1 MTLPPDD
8 FAAIR
13 ALVTRYNIAGDRA
26 HIDDLAACFTPDG
39 VLEFPGRR
47 GEGRRGI
54 IEALSS
60 GERNPAL
67 TLTRHHLTTTQI
79 LPGDDADNATGRIY
93 FFVITNAGIDHSG
106 VYVDR
111 YTRLD
116 GEWLVAHRQV
126 RIDWQSS
133 TSLNRPMVS
142 R

>member
-1 MTLPPDD
+1 MTLPPHD

-13 ALVTRYNIAGDRA
+13 SLVTRYNISGDRA
-26 HIDDLAACFTPDG
+26 RIDDLAACFAPDG
-39 VLEFPGRR
+39 ILEFPGRR
-47 GEGRRGI
+47 GAGRRGI
-54 IEALSS
+54 IEALGA
-60 GERNPAL
+60 GERNPDL
-67 TLTRHHLTTTQI
+67 TLTRHHLTTMQI
-79 LPGDDADNATGRIY
+79 LPGEDADDATGRIY
-93 FFVITNAGIDHSG
+93 FFVVTNAGIDHSG

-111 YTRLD
+111 YTRHA